1 MHMADALLTPAVAG
15 VMYAASAVVAGAS
28 IVELHKEEKQDL
40 ISAAKKL
47 PTMAVMSALVFAGQ
61 MINYTI
67 PGTGSSGHLCG
78 GLLLTSVLGPWAG
91 FLSMIV
97 ILTIQCLFFADGGL
111 LALGANV
118 WNMAFYGCFVG
129 YFLIYRPLMRSRCFA
144 RRGERAANRLKITL
158 ASVLGC
164 VLTLQLGAF
173 SVVLETTLSGITAL
187 PLGAFAVLMQP
198 IHLAIGLVEGLITAA
213 VLPLLSHAEPRQAA
227 RRACTWLP
235 QLVPQ
240 FQLDFPGIDVQI
252 YQGSYADIC
261 AWVKNGTAEIGFLSN
276 SSALDLDFEPLYDDE
291 LVCIAPASYRPARPG
306 CVSAEE
312 LRGQPFVSQ
321 LADVDADIQSY
332 FKTNDLRVDSRCY
345 IVDDQSMIAMVA
357 CGRGF
362 AIMPELMFK
371 TGTDPHGCQVLR
383 LEPAAKRSIGLA
395 CLSRGGLS
403 PAAKQFVASA
413 REYATTL
420 K

>member
-1 MHMADALLTPAVAG
+1 MTLLACQIFSTIAHEGSFARTAEQLHLTPSAISHAVSTMEAECGFPLFTRTKSG
-15 VMYAASAVVAGAS
+15 VTMTAAA
-28 IVELHKEEKQDL
+28 ENL
-40 ISAAKKL
+40 L
-47 PTMAVMSALVFAGQ
+47 PA
-61 MINYTI
+61 
-67 PGTGSSGHLCG
+67 
-78 GLLLTSVLGPWAG
+78 
-91 FLSMIV
+91 
-97 ILTIQCLFFADGGL
+97 IQRL
-111 LALGANV
+111 LA
-118 WNMAFYGCFVG
+118 
-129 YFLIYRPLMRSRCFA
+129 SS
-144 RRGERAANRLKITL
+144 E
-158 ASVLGC
+158 S
-164 VLTLQLGAF
+164 
-173 SVVLETTLSGITAL
+173 
-187 PLGAFAVLMQP
+187 
-198 IHLAIGLVEGLITAA
+198 
-213 VLPLLSHAEPRQAA
+213 
-227 RRACTWLP
+227 
-235 QLVPQ
+235 
-240 FQLDFPGIDVQI
+240 LDQSIAQI

-383 LEPAAKRSIGLA
+383 LEPAATRSIGLA
-395 CLSRGGLS
+395 CLARGALS
-403 PAAKQFVASA
+403 PAARQFAARARAYAASL
-413 REYATTL
+413 RQ

>member
-1 MHMADALLTPAVAG
+1 MEAECGFPLFTRTKSGVTMTAAAENLLPAIQRLLASSESWISPSPRSTACTKACCAWG
-15 VMYAASAVVAGAS
+15 VQLCLRDLAAAAGA
-28 IVELHKEEKQDL
+28 
-40 ISAAKKL
+40 
-47 PTMAVMSALVFAGQ
+47 AVPAG
-61 MINYTI
+61 
-67 PGTGSSGHLCG
+67 
-78 GLLLTSVLGPWAG
+78 
-91 FLSMIV
+91 
-97 ILTIQCLFFADGGL
+97 
-111 LALGANV
+111 
-118 WNMAFYGCFVG
+118 
-129 YFLIYRPLMRSRCFA
+129 
-144 RRGERAANRLKITL
+144 
-158 ASVLGC
+158 
-164 VLTLQLGAF
+164 
-173 SVVLETTLSGITAL
+173 
-187 PLGAFAVLMQP
+187 
-198 IHLAIGLVEGLITAA
+198 
-213 VLPLLSHAEPRQAA
+213 
-227 RRACTWLP
+227 
-235 QLVPQ
+235 
-240 FQLDFPGIDVQI
+240 FPGIDVQI

-383 LEPAAKRSIGLA
+383 LEPAATRSIGLA
-395 CLSRGGLS
+395 CLARGRFPRLHASFPPAPALTPPACGKSERRGGEDGLALTWQCHI
-403 PAAKQFVASA
+403 PLFKNIKKVYNKASA
-413 REYATTL
+413 GKEELSLCPVICIPIRPVRTVLPPSKSCLGWRPARGWIGLPSATMIPTAL
-420 K
+420 CVMLTPTRSKTA